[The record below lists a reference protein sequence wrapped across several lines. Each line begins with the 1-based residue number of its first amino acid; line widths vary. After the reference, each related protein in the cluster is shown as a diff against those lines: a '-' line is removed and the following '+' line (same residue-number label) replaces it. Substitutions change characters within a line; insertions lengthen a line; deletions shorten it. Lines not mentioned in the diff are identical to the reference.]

1 VNRFVVLV
9 ALASALLSLIGRA
22 LLTAAGAVS
31 FHADEAVV
39 ALMARHILEG
49 ARPIFFYG
57 QAYMG
62 GLDAYL
68 TALGFAVLGESVMTV
83 RLVQM
88 ILYALV
94 VLASCGL
101 AYRLTGS
108 RGAVTIVGVLH
119 GFAPAL
125 LTLYSTATL
134 GGYNETLLFG
144 ALLLWLTFDVTGE
157 YPRSRWRWLLLG
169 LTAGIGWWTNFLIA
183 VYALPAAIL
192 IVQRLVRGDR
202 RAVVTGIGLALG
214 AFMIGSLPFWDF
226 NLREGFASFGFLFN
240 LGDPSRFASL
250 GAASPPPL
258 ERLIAFAFI
267 GLPAL
272 IGLRFP
278 WSAGYFLLPIGVLV
292 GALLTIGVVV
302 ALRSAALTARARLT
316 LGVWLGGFAVIF
328 LLSRFSAD
336 PTGRYF
342 LPIYLPLTIAFAV
355 FALSAR
361 RALAVILT
369 GALALYFTAGVIA
382 AAAAPPGLTTQFN
395 LIEHLPNE
403 DDAALIAFLDE
414 QGITAG
420 YSSYWIAFRIAFL
433 SGERIVFDP
442 VLPPKPDLAW
452 TPFYRRYPP
461 YTERAAAAERSAY
474 VTANVPEV
482 ETALEAWFAG
492 QGIAYRRTTIGI
504 YVVYHD
510 FAPRIPR
517 PPLPFVRL
525 D

>member
-1 VNRFVVLV
+1 
-9 ALASALLSLIGRA
+9 
-22 LLTAAGAVS
+22 
-31 FHADEAVV
+31 
-39 ALMARHILEG
+39 
-49 ARPIFFYG
+49 
-57 QAYMG
+57 
-62 GLDAYL
+62 
-68 TALGFAVLGESVMTV
+68 
-83 RLVQM
+83 
-88 ILYALV
+88 
-94 VLASCGL
+94 
-101 AYRLTGS
+101 
-108 RGAVTIVGVLH
+108 
-119 GFAPAL
+119 
-125 LTLYSTATL
+125 
-134 GGYNETLLFG
+134 
-144 ALLLWLTFDVTGE
+144 
-157 YPRSRWRWLLLG
+157 
-169 LTAGIGWWTNFLIA
+169 
-183 VYALPAAIL
+183 
-192 IVQRLVRGDR
+192 
-202 RAVVTGIGLALG
+202 
-214 AFMIGSLPFWDF
+214 
-226 NLREGFASFGFLFN
+226 
-240 LGDPSRFASL
+240 L

-278 WSAGYFLLPIGVLV
+278 WSAGYFLLPVGVLV
-292 GALLTIGVVV
+292 GALLTIGVVF
-302 ALRSAALTARARLT
+302 ALRSAALTARTRLT

-361 RALAVILT
+361 RAIAILLT

-461 YTERAAAAERSAY
+461 YAERAAAAERSAY

-482 ETALEAWFAG
+482 EAALEAWFAG
-492 QGIAYRRTTIGI
+492 QGITYRRTTIGI